1 MESYY
6 VLICLCYASQPCSV
20 AFVLFFYF
28 WIDGHHFFPLVC
40 VKHIIGLQNV
50 KCESIYILYIPIDS
64 IVCSVPNRW
73 HEGACC
79 YNCQWSWVNWLHC
92 FCLQDVYRRC
102 IRSVIA
108 GVVQGLNATVFA
120 YGSTGRYLKNF
131 KSKSLFRVLLKSKH
145 LIYDVILA
153 DVAHYLYP
161 AKLQLNI
168 ITICF

>member
-1 MESYY
+1 MLCISTMFSCICPF
-6 VLICLCYASQPCSV
+6 LLLLNRWSPLLPSCLCKTYYWPSEC
-20 AFVLFFYF
+20 
-28 WIDGHHFFPLVC
+28 
-40 VKHIIGLQNV
+40 

-120 YGSTGRYLKNF
+120 YGSTGRYLKIF